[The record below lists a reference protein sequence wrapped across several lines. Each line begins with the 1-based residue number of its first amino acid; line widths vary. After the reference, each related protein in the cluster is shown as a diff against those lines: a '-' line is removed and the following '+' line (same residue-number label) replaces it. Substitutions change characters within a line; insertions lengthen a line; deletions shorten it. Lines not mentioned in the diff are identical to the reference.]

1 MIPFALKCDLI
12 ARQERLELARAVI
25 AANNS
30 TVKYLD
36 KATCC
41 PVCLLY
47 QTESI
52 MRVNSTVGEIRYC
65 GCELCGC
72 TVTAI
77 GEVKKPKIVEPEPQE
92 KVEPERKRPAKKKKP
107 KQKSKK

>member
-30 TVKYLD
+30 TVKYVD
-36 KATCC
+36 KATFC

-72 TVTAI
+72 TVAAI
-77 GEVKKPKIVEPEPQE
+77 GEVKKPKIVEPVEQK
-92 KVEPERKRPAKKKKP
+92 KVEPEKKKLVKKKKP
-107 KQKSKK
+107 KPKNKK